1 MFLGDQLTISNYW
14 SGWLPGAG
22 QWWTGLVTS
31 VNKSQWVKVG
41 GTVFVIKCYTLCDC
55 QIHYKS
61 NIYAFRKHKFI
72 SRSKSIA
79 WKHVW
84 IVNDWTFILIQNHEP
99 NFNNVSPFVYH
110 LPNLHFNCEVVKQY
124 FRISNVVRGPTLHK
138 LFHGRFRN
146 VTTIYF
152 IYSQTHMGDMSL
164 DGGADWM
171 RPSDPLPLVTTY
183 VRGEE
188 RSIKSS
194 TILPQLLCQTNV

>member
-1 MFLGDQLTISNYW
+1 MTVRYITKATYMHFVNTNSFQGRKVLYGSMFELWMIGHS
-14 SGWLPGAG
+14 
-22 QWWTGLVTS
+22 
-31 VNKSQWVKVG
+31 
-41 GTVFVIKCYTLCDC
+41 FM
-55 QIHYKS
+55 
-61 NIYAFRKHKFI
+61 
-72 SRSKSIA
+72 
-79 WKHVW
+79 
-84 IVNDWTFILIQNHEP
+84 IQNHEP

-124 FRISNVVRGPTLHK
+124 FRISNVVRGPTLYK

-183 VRGEE
+183 VRSEE